1 MWMEEK
7 ETKLLAKLI
16 ERNQNICCGAGVKE
30 GTNYVTCVDKKRRYT
45 YDVGCFF
52 GRIVLREV

>member
-16 ERNQNICCGAGVKE
+16 ERNQNICCGAGVR
-30 GTNYVTCVDKKRRYT
+30 GNYYVTCVDNKRGVT

>member
-30 GTNYVTCVDKKRRYT
+30 GTILC
-45 YDVGCFF
+45 DVRG
-52 GRIVLREV
+52 